1 MIQDDDYSQPNFNT
15 ANSQNSLSTPVY
27 VSPPSVSD
35 IDWYNQPI
43 LEDNEEIEIRG
54 TAANSLL
61 AAQESVGK
69 GIGNEFLCF
78 DAQDDNGVENEVFMD
93 DMTEIKQEEE
103 EEENERANKRQRI
116 REYKLKQNLVEM
128 VTRLEDSAEKIK
140 SLKEEAETLR
150 KRNVDLEKRA
160 LFAERRGGGGE
171 LLLNI
176 KTLGDKPLEEYD
188 FVSS

>member
-43 LEDNEEIEIRG
+43 LEDNEETEIRG